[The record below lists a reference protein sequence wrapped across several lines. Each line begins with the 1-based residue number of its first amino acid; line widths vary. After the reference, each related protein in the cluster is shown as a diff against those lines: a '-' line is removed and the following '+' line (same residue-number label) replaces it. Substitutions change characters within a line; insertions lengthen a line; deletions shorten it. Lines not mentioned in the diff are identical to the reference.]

1 MCGCLGLTSDIRV
14 KAWKGKSIYRQT
26 SEGEASP
33 AQVGPREPG
42 LQLHNLL
49 ICQIWME
56 QTARTA
62 QLKQVHCWL
71 RYTHRFTSESANSS
85 AASPE
90 VWVDWGGVSTG
101 SHKGLYVGT
110 SKPRESADQQP
121 VNRFMVLAI
130 FPCAPYRHGYDWVHS
145 ERHETDDRKRELTM
159 ATAVGPEWLQLDV
172 AVGYVAQIKQILFT
186 CLWVYWNFSLTKV
199 KI

>member
-62 QLKQVHCWL
+62 RLKQVHCWL

-130 FPCAPYRHGYDWVHS
+130 FPCALIVMDMTGFIQRDMRRMTGNANSLWQQRLVQSGYNLMLRW
-145 ERHETDDRKRELTM
+145 
-159 ATAVGPEWLQLDV
+159 ATWH
-172 AVGYVAQIKQILFT
+172 K
-186 CLWVYWNFSLTKV
+186 
-199 KI
+199 